1 MIQALIGRKLGM
13 TRLFDENGVVT
24 ASTLVQAGP
33 CFVTQ
38 LKTPE
43 RDGYLAV
50 QLGFGEKPRPNSPEK
65 GDLKAAGLDQKTGL
79 GALREVPA
87 DSLNDVELGAKVDA
101 SMFTAGE
108 IVDVI
113 GTSKGR
119 GFAGVMKRHNFHG
132 GPKTH
137 GQSDRWRHS
146 GSVGSGTTPGRTFK
160 NMRMAGHLGDARVTV
175 KNLRILSVDP
185 ERNLVVLRGA
195 IPGPKGALV
204 VIRKKPYR
212 QKGTGYARQGSRRAP
227 HYKGGGIV
235 FGPHPRSYEKALPRK
250 MRRLALRSAL
260 SSRAAESALTVV
272 DAFD

>member
-1 MIQALIGRKLGM
+1 MIQALLGRKLGM
-13 TRLFDENGVVT
+13 TRLFDVNGAVT
-24 ASTLVQAGP
+24 ASTLVEAGP

-50 QLGFGEKPRPNSPEK
+50 QLGFGEKRRPRSPEK
-65 GDLKAAGLDQKTGL
+65 GHLKAAGLDQKTGL

-87 DSLNDVELGAKVDA
+87 DSLDDVELGARIDA
-101 SMFTAGE
+101 SMFVAGE

-160 NMRMAGHLGDARVTV
+160 NMRMAGHLGDDRVTV
-175 KNLRILSVDP
+175 KNLRILSVDA
-185 ERNLVVLRGA
+185 ERNIVALRGA
-195 IPGPKGALV
+195 IPGPKGGLV
-204 VIRKKPYR
+204 MIRK
-212 QKGTGYARQGSRRAP
+212 
-227 HYKGGGIV
+227 
-235 FGPHPRSYEKALPRK
+235 
-250 MRRLALRSAL
+250 LR
-260 SSRAAESALTVV
+260 EVY
-272 DAFD
+272 

>member
-24 ASTLVQAGP
+24 ASTLIEAGP

-50 QLGFGEKPRPNSPEK
+50 QLGFGQRRRANKPEK
-65 GDLKAAGLDQKTGL
+65 GHLKHAGLDDRHGVEE
-79 GALREVPA
+79 LREVPA
-87 DSLNDVELGAKVDA
+87 DSLEDLELGARIDA
-101 SMFTAGE
+101 SMFAAGE
-108 IVDVI
+108 VVDVV

-119 GFAGVMKRHNFHG
+119 GFAGVVKRHHFRG

-160 NMRMAGHLGDARVTV
+160 GMRMAGQMGDARVTV
-175 KNLRILSVDP
+175 KNLRILSVDA
-185 ERNLVVLRGA
+185 ERNIVALRGA
-195 IPGPKGALV
+195 VPGPKGAMV
-204 VIRKKPYR
+204 VIRKKPL
-212 QKGTGYARQGSRRAP
+212 G
-227 HYKGGGIV
+227 
-235 FGPHPRSYEKALPRK
+235 
-250 MRRLALRSAL
+250 
-260 SSRAAESALTVV
+260 
-272 DAFD
+272 